1 MRTDPLIIM
10 IMHEDDDTD
19 DDTKFIF
26 VVNDFINFSA
36 HCAGFLLLLLL
47 LLLFL
52 FFFFSF
58 KIFERIE
65 NRERYGN

>member
-10 IMHEDDDTD
+10 IMHEDDDID
-19 DDTKFIF
+19 DDAKFIF

-47 LLLFL
+47 FL
-52 FFFFSF
+52 FFFFFSL